1 MAVSFSFDRLRIV
14 LVDKTLET
22 LAFLFTAVPFDRR
35 KLKRQGSLSCS
46 ILFLIYVLYQSIS
59 IYGGI
64 YRF

>member
-22 LAFLFTAVPFDRR
+22 LAFPFTAAPFGRR

-46 ILFLIYVLYQSIS
+46 ISFLIYVLYQSIS
-59 IYGGI
+59 IYEGI